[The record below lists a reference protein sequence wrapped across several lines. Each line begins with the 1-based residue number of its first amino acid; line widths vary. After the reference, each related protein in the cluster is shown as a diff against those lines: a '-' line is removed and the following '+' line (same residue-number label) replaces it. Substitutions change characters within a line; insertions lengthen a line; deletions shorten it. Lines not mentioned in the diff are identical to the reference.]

1 MLSWSIEET
10 NQQIELLPIATGTG
24 DPLLPGG
31 DALISFVN
39 ATLAG
44 SGVAEARDNVVT
56 ALGGGA
62 AIDAAS
68 VIGNFEMM
76 NRIADGVG
84 MPVGPGTRKR
94 MADVI
99 ELLGLDHYPHA

>member
-1 MLSWSIEET
+1 MLSWSCEET
-10 NQQIELLPIATGTG
+10 KQEVDLLPIAQGAG

-31 DALISFVN
+31 IALIELVN

-44 SGVAEARDNVVT
+44 DDVAAPRDLVVAE
-56 ALGGGA
+56 LGEPA

-84 MPVGPGTRKR
+84 MPVGTGTRKR
-94 MADVI
+94 MGDVI
-99 ELLGLDHYPHA
+99 ELLRLNHYPHA

>member
-10 NQQIELLPIATGTG
+10 NQRINLTPIAEGEG

-31 DALISFVN
+31 SELVGYVN

-44 SGVAEARDNVVT
+44 RGVAGARAGVVD
-56 ALGGGA
+56 ALGEPA
-62 AIDAAS
+62 AVDAAA

-84 MPVGPGTRKR
+84 MPVGQGTRKG
-94 MADVI
+94 MAPI
-99 ELLGLDHYPHA
+99 IQQLGLDSFPHA

>member
-1 MLSWSIEET
+1 MLSWSCKET
-10 NQQIELLPIATGTG
+10 GQKVDLLPVATGTG
-24 DPLLPGG
+24 NPLLPGG
-31 DALISFVN
+31 EALLGMVN

-44 SGVAEARDNVVT
+44 SGVADARNAVVA
-56 ALGGGA
+56 ALGEDA
-62 AIDAAS
+62 TIDAAS

-84 MPVGPGTRKR
+84 MPVGAGTRKR

-99 ELLGLDHYPHA
+99 ELLGLDQYPHA